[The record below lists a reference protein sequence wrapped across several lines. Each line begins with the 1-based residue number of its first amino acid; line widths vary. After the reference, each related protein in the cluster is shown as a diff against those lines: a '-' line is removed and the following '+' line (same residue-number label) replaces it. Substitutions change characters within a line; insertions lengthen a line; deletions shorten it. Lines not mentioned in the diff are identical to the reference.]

1 MLTLNAVELNIREHP
16 GESAFS
22 MDRVP
27 ASNYERFNTEIAE
40 PSKVVRELPMGT
52 GEPTDLSIDSILAG
66 PEGYAAY
73 TKREQDWFAKRQE
86 LLSTL

>member
-1 MLTLNAVELNIREHP
+1 
-16 GESAFS
+16 

-73 TKREQDWFAKRQE
+73 TKREQDWVTNRQE